1 MRCGG
6 SKKVNDKESVGTDG
20 MVGELLI
27 YQTED
32 GNIKLQARLE
42 NETIW
47 LTQQMMA
54 ELFQTT
60 IPNVSMHIKNIIFN
74 NYVLQINIFLDCIN

>member
-6 SKKVNDKESVGTDG
+6 SKKVSDKESAGTNA

-32 GNIKLQARLE
+32 GNIKL
-42 NETIW
+42 
-47 LTQQMMA
+47 
-54 ELFQTT
+54 
-60 IPNVSMHIKNIIFN
+60 
-74 NYVLQINIFLDCIN
+74 